1 MLCATS
7 ARVIAGAI
15 VLFGLFGCATPQQ
28 KIALAALPI
37 PLQVELSEV
46 PFYAQEAHQC
56 GPAALAMLLN
66 AGGVKVLPQQLES
79 QVYLPSR
86 KGSLQVEML
95 AATRRNGLLA
105 YELQPELEAV
115 FAEVAAGS
123 PVLVL
128 QNLAFSWY
136 PVWHYAVVVGYDLHS
151 EEIILRSGREQRQSM
166 TFAHFLSTWGHAN
179 NWAMVAVQ
187 PGTLPVSA
195 TEAAYVAAAIAFA
208 KTAASSHEA
217 LFAVALEHWPNN
229 LTALIGSGNA
239 CYQQGEM
246 ACAEK
251 HYRQATLSHPNTAI
265 AFNNL
270 SLVLV
275 EQQHFSEA
283 LKAINHA
290 IGLGGATST
299 AANDTLEQIIT
310 EMVR

>member
-1 MLCATS
+1 MLFALS
-7 ARVIAGAI
+7 ARLIAGAI
-15 VLFGLFGCATPQQ
+15 VLFGLLGCAAPQQ
-28 KIALAALPI
+28 KTALALLPI

-46 PFYAQEAHQC
+46 PFYAQEDHQC

-66 AGGVKVLPQQLES
+66 ARGVKVLPQQLES

-95 AATRRNGLLA
+95 AATRRNGILA
-105 YELQPELEAV
+105 YELKPELEAV
-115 FAEVAAGS
+115 LAEVAAGS

-128 QNLAFSWY
+128 QNLALSWY

-151 EEIILRSGREQRQSM
+151 EEIILRSGREQRQVMSID
-166 TFAHFLSTWGHAN
+166 HFVSTWGQSN
-179 NWAMVAVQ
+179 NWAMVAAR
-187 PGTLPVSA
+187 PGTMPVSA
-195 TEAAYVAAAIAFA
+195 TEDAYVAAAVAFD
-208 KTAASSHEA
+208 KTAASNHEA
-217 LFAVALEHWPNN
+217 VFAVALAHWPNN

-251 HYRQATLSHPNTAI
+251 HYRQATLKHQDSAI

-270 SLVLV
+270 SLVLA

-283 LKAINHA
+283 LRAINHA
-290 IGLGGATST
+290 IALGGATSAT
-299 AANDTLEQIIT
+299 ANDTFEQIIT

>member
-1 MLCATS
+1 MLFATS
-7 ARVIAGAI
+7 ARLIAGAI
-15 VLFGLFGCATPQQ
+15 VLFGLLGCATPQQ
-28 KIALAALPI
+28 KIELASLPI

-46 PFYAQEAHQC
+46 PFYAQEDHQC

-66 AGGVKVLPQQLES
+66 AGGVEVLPQQLES

-115 FAEVAAGS
+115 LAEVAAGS

-151 EEIILRSGREQRQSM
+151 KEIILRSGHEQRQSM
-166 TFAHFLSTWGHAN
+166 SFAHFLSTWRHAN

-187 PGTLPVSA
+187 PGTLPVNA
-195 TEAAYVAAAIAFA
+195 TEETYVAAAVAFD
-208 KTAASSHEA
+208 KTAASNHQAIFS
-217 LFAVALEHWPNN
+217 VALEHWPNN

-239 CYQQGEM
+239 CYLQGEM
-246 ACAEK
+246 VCAERF
-251 HYRQATLSHPNTAI
+251 YRQATLNHQNSAI

-275 EQQHFSEA
+275 EQQRFSEA

-290 IGLGGATST
+290 IALGGAMSA

>member
-7 ARVIAGAI
+7 ARLIAGVI
-15 VLFGLFGCATPQQ
+15 VLFGLLGCAAPQQ
-28 KIALAALPI
+28 KIALVALPI

-46 PFYAQEAHQC
+46 PFYTQEVHQC

-66 AGGVKVLPQQLES
+66 AGGVEVMPQQLES
-79 QVYLPSR
+79 QVYLPNR
-86 KGSLQVEML
+86 EGSLQVEML

-115 FAEVAAGS
+115 LAEIAAGS

-151 EEIILRSGREQRQSM
+151 EEIILRSGREQRQVMSIDH
-166 TFAHFLSTWGHAN
+166 FASTWGHAN

-187 PGTLPVSA
+187 PGSMPASA
-195 TEAAYVAAAIAFA
+195 TESAYVAAAVAFD
-208 KTAASSHEA
+208 KTAVSSHEA
-217 LFAVALEHWPNN
+217 LFSVALAHWPNN
-229 LTALIGSGNA
+229 LTALIGGGNA

-246 ACAEK
+246 VCAEK
-251 HYRQATLSHPNTAI
+251 YYQQATLSHPDSAI

-275 EQQHFSEA
+275 EQQRFSEA
-283 LKAINHA
+283 LRAINHA
-290 IGLGGATST
+290 IALGGATSS